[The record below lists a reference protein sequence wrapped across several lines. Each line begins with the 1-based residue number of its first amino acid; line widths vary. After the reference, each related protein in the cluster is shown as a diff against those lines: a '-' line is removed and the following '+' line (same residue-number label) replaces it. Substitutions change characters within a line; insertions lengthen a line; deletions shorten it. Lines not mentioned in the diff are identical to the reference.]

1 MSKHNIETFLKE
13 AVGYAIPPSEK
24 TSRLKD
30 TTELKARP
38 ESIKPSS
45 NAGFASYKMSK
56 ENAIRPGS
64 RIRKHWEAPVILH
77 APVRGKNIPALSTIT
92 KHPPSFD
99 LPVRPQNDAH
109 ASRGRRRSKSGGV
122 ANRRNTFVPISSIQ
136 TELCEGNRP
145 AALNEK
151 DISSLTVSERLGA
164 NYSIQTLGMSPRLLH
179 QNGSRDAYHDILK
192 KRIDKQ
198 WQIINSSEI
207 QENQLFLHLDSSKLP
222 LWTFD
227 QGEPGSSGAVFVSDN
242 SNTQNSFAQAKLYK
256 DGRWTWQPCRIL
268 KYNSISALYT
278 VKFVGTK
285 ISKQLRRMHIIF
297 SSDEQSRIED
307 RVARAEKER
316 EHTKMVLRFLHYIDM
331 QDEASITGPSRQLQ
345 KSILEKISFRP
356 SFPFND
362 EGNQELGKL
371 VLEFRD
377 QYILSQKK
385 SCAIYNLMHPIN
397 DPLRYFLKLPAP
409 NLLLPIRDHRSF
421 DRAGCIR
428 GSGVLKDI
436 SLKLARNALFLRDDI
451 FKTMAVATN
460 TWYPHFEEVGMFE
473 SHVFIHVSDVCLQ
486 LVRHKRHPAPIT
498 GIEGIH
504 LAEVPQGGYLVSTS
518 QHKKSLNHIFRRK
531 RLFILRQAAIENVV
545 DFNVFL
551 EIQKLHVDAVIKQLT
566 NMWRLQIVNTI
577 QSLHLRKKGFDFY
590 TTKASQL
597 DRRVFRIVKR
607 LNMEMRD
614 QLTRLVL
621 RSFKEWS
628 EYFEVK
634 VLNDH
639 EANFGIRA
647 FHQKSIASAIES
659 EQQQKGGIS
668 SDWCLPLV
676 LNPPTEPSRFDVY
689 LHRTSKSISAFTTT
703 AAKATCSLKMV
714 IDMNEEADHY
724 VSFLPRL
731 KGIKRELSD
740 TLEYGFDQ
748 CKALEYIDSDIL
760 QFLAP
765 EGHSVLGANKSHL
778 LEALEGTRQHVA
790 SLVDKKIKNIEYIA
804 QLYREFSSILL
815 IDEEELTNHL
825 FFRLRLIKPK
835 FSDEEVA
842 KQKSLETK
850 AGLFNKY
857 TGGTGPVNIQS
868 EIRRFVY
875 LSDEIKRKTFNE
887 EHIGMFIVDCSDV
900 KNIIAAK
907 ADSIVKSISTALLQ
921 DAEETYQALVADYTD
936 ISEALKQIPESEQE
950 VSQLRSFLE
959 TCPAKVV
966 ELKRMHEAT
975 SKRIQS
981 LGEFNIRESYDCM
994 VTYWELLQWP
1004 YTVEAMCGAC
1014 ATKCSMVASK
1024 LLKIIH
1030 KERVALDQTVTDL
1043 RHATIKF
1050 RKVGGT
1056 NDVGLISGEAASLQG
1071 LIDNAYEKAV
1081 ELTQRETDLGE
1092 DPNAFAELDNIMKN
1106 FSPFFHLWTSLSDAL
1121 EDLSVW
1127 KEGSLWS
1134 LEPDNVVKKVNN
1146 WIKETLTLLVFF
1158 RNERFR
1164 EPTVVAEYFNSILSE
1179 FRIHLPLIRTLLD
1192 PAFADRHWVEI
1203 STIVGYEIN
1212 PAISIPFETVLSK
1225 DTGQFLKDI
1234 ARVLSKAKQ
1243 EMELDI
1249 EIKRIERNWD
1259 DMAVQIAPCTAT
1271 KVPGFFIVEDF
1282 LTLFEEL
1289 DHLILCVDV
1298 VLMSEFIGPLN
1309 ILAEDLQQ
1317 TLIAAQALLRAWE
1330 SFQEMWITLFPLFDS
1345 DDSRGIIPIESRQFS
1360 RLENSWKRAMHEISR
1375 DRDLSNIAAQ
1385 DSLLPMFQSG
1395 LEEMEYIFETKRTYF
1410 SVKRAQYPRLYLLD
1424 DANLLRLLSE
1434 KEHLDVANDII
1445 GRIFPGATSIVVETF
1460 ETTNEMPDGES
1471 NLLQEKNR
1479 AKHSCRAEICAL
1491 RGFYGDELKLVNGVQ
1506 FSLDTFP
1513 EWLSILEKEMKASV
1527 LSKILD
1533 LESSIEHRTLNANL
1547 QTNVIQDKIL
1557 WTHLTKDGILHKNV
1571 DSVLRHI
1578 ADDMRCL
1585 LVMLR
1590 NKKISGGK
1598 AVIQSIHSMIAWKLH
1613 ARDVTKDLLDTN
1625 VTSVDSYDWLKVQR
1639 YGIVNDESQSHCDDS
1654 SARIEDCDDKRSN
1667 VFVRL
1672 MSNTTF
1678 YGNEYM
1684 GTWSHIIIDP
1694 MTDRCQR
1701 VLVNAFFETE
1711 SPLMWGPAGG
1721 SSKSSIFTALASSIG
1736 IGALTVPCSPD
1747 MPVQTFTDHIC
1758 GIASSGMWFA
1768 FRRCEKVVAHVASI
1782 VAQYLSEILLAKR
1795 AEIKSFSFD
1804 GVGPIQLHSHS
1815 YITFISDVSTLGRKD
1830 LPRAMSMAF
1839 RPLHINPRESKTTLA
1854 LILRIYGHS
1863 KHEKLPNQ
1871 MDTFFEIYNNNF
1883 LFLCTARLNK
1893 AEYFQCAIQM
1903 VLDFVEDP
1911 LSISLAETIVQVIH
1925 DRLCL
1930 TILSSLY
1937 NVFVELIKSIFQ
1949 VDVKTIDESLSSKFD
1964 RKTRRL
1970 SYFSFT
1976 GFISSCLK
1984 LDISLQQSRKI
1995 ILLYGNHGCGKSSV
2009 KHCVLTDEYV
2019 EDSCIYADAMNY
2031 EDLIGSFGTSCVQS
2045 WKDGLLGSLF
2055 RKRKKEKGKKI
2066 VTTIDCNGMRA
2077 WMGELLN
2084 IWGSPDK
2091 YLVLPSGETI
2101 NFNRHIIFEV
2111 CDLESFSPNDLS
2123 GCSLVHVQDSPCI
2136 WQGLVY
2142 RWIHTHRIK
2151 FSDIKSFS
2159 KRCEA
2164 LFEWILPPLIEQLEE
2179 YFLLDVS
2186 HLVAS
2191 MLAIFDGKLCV
2202 ALVQSN
2208 LTVYNPALK
2217 KRRHVSLKLSV
2228 KFSSSLRGEDTCK
2241 KRTSEP
2247 VQSDDQG
2254 ESFDALE
2261 ALFMWSVIWGIG
2273 QNISVAGKEIFNDVF
2288 RKLAAGKIDGG
2299 FSDAGLA
2306 SALLEQR
2313 ATKLAV
2319 GLGGPIL
2326 RKLKIPLPTDLSL
2339 FEVDYNVQRGKW
2351 SKILFCDGACAPSD
2365 IPNYENFAIVSNT
2378 GSVSSL
2384 VNVLTQA
2391 NQNVLMIGP
2400 ENSGKSYSL
2409 RHLLTGLCGVKN
2421 KSFVEIPVGRESST
2435 NVFKQIVE
2443 SDFKLHGH
2451 TACKSRHHNGT
2462 VVFIDD
2468 LEIRESEYERGSV
2481 QEIIRQAI
2489 DTQSWFHKGV
2499 NANVSI
2505 GDCSFH
2511 ATITV
2516 NEHSKLLKEKRLL
2529 RHFIPLF
2536 CDALGDGDIKAI
2548 AAIYLKNGHLSELR
2562 LLKIFSSALS
2572 ELYSNFKNCKL
2583 FDQRGAKVFDL
2594 HSFCYHAQLFA
2605 VSIPKDMLDTPKLL
2619 WQLWTHHCSRDF
2631 RDAIRLKSG
2640 QKIYDKEILKIVG
2653 KYSAST
2659 SFASIVSDD
2668 PYFLYFHDASG
2679 KYIQI
2684 TTDEREKQLK
2694 FIQDE
2699 FTIPVSLVSTSES
2712 LYYNAVRISYALE
2725 NNKTSPVFLVG
2736 EKTKAAVDSVYFAA
2750 SLREY
2755 SLLEPKSFDEI
2766 FSLLKKDRNS
2776 STRFVVF
2783 FRAAANFVNYFKCL
2797 TDPSLL
2803 YTRIFERVETPI
2815 HSLQMMKSFC
2825 DLFCPVIM
2833 VTTRELY
2840 EIETTID
2847 ICHSRF
2853 IYFKD
2858 STIEEKI
2865 TEEEALA
2872 KTLLA
2877 ALPEKGK
2884 SSAFFNTSR
2893 FLHKNAIERPSSVVG
2908 AKPYIN
2914 FVNAFVHISGASD
2927 VKISSQIPQYD
2938 KCIQSFNSVERQ
2950 SVLSIE
2956 RVESLNIQI
2965 STTRAAIDHAKAEV
2979 EDYRVQLIKAERK
2992 MSDIMEKINVYESR
3006 AYQLTETI
3014 EANLGTVIPL
3024 LEQSNLELKSISSA
3038 DVTVLKKLEKPSP
3051 HIVLV
3056 IEAVCILLGVRPEN
3070 GTKDSKDALE
3080 YVEVA
3085 KKKLFHSPQSFLE
3098 KIISYDR
3105 DSITDEILSV
3115 MSLFLEKKNFNSK
3128 SVKRQSGVCAILC
3141 DWARHLIMFAKISRT
3156 INPFQKELREV
3167 TAHLEASRLDIHKHS
3182 DETDNIK
3189 SEGERAAMELEEHLQ
3204 RLQEFSN
3211 ARSHQEH
3218 FSKTAGRILDA
3229 FPSTRQS
3236 WLSKRANLE
3245 GKLSFSFGDDIL
3257 SSAFIAYA
3265 GPMTEGDRH
3274 DFLENIL
3281 KKLSEANILHS
3292 PSFSLLQNMKY
3303 CVDSSVYKKIFM
3315 LDSYVRDSALITMKS
3330 ALTVMF
3336 IDPLC
3341 QGIVVVESILKEP
3354 DTVSVWSGTKYFEE
3368 IWNEDRKDI
3377 PLIIED
3383 IDTPSRLKEILQFL
3397 SIDPQKYRVRNKIFL
3412 STRIFDFHVSEDLR
3426 DQLDIVR
3433 LGSSSSLS
3441 KQIQAMVLLTDST
3454 KIKQM
3459 KETTERA
3466 SNVDKHIE
3474 DVETKINQIF
3484 GSENVSGV
3492 YENISTLLDLAH
3504 QLKENEALKKVVVGQ
3519 LSRLAAEEALW
3530 KPLLDCAASLSSLL
3544 LRLNKID
3551 SSYRFSFDHLLM
3563 CIDSTIKQVKQQ
3575 RHTKAL
3581 VNKLV
3586 AFLCKS
3592 VFDLVVPSLLDKHR
3606 PVFSFLLIRETSL
3619 DQEDPLQT
3627 DLMNFLFSQT
3637 CDNASSG
3644 ENIKPLVSVVPSFAK
3659 LLDVEEAVWSR
3670 LSLSK
3675 NISMDLD
3682 QSSFF
3687 IELFEESGQKYVDDE
3702 AEDGDGK
3709 VMSEENELSLKP
3721 NIILAKAC
3729 ILKCVSSDW
3738 RQLEWLLNAWIRC
3751 TAASSVYIDAS
3762 KVTIGARIALAKNTT
3777 PIFVFQS
3784 SVRNSLGEIH
3794 QYAEAKNSV
3803 RRLKLCSLSRY
3814 DSTSMEELI
3823 MSHVDRGSWLVV
3835 TDCESVDETLQ
3846 KICGPSLLNVDRS
3859 RADQDFRLIL
3869 MVKPSTRG
3877 KWPKFIA
3884 DKSIFIDCCYRRSL
3898 RIRIIHLYSVIPKKV
3913 YEPLVEKLGQNFA
3926 DLSPVARRH
3935 FQKLVFCLAY
3945 FHTGITNFAETHDKL
3960 YEFSDETFK
3969 MALDELFAIAKDCGL
3984 SDLEQTRFLIR
3995 TRILESIYLD
4005 KVVELFDDVFV
4016 NELFR
4021 AIFVQCNW
4029 EKDKQII
4036 QDEVLSTFPPTGRLD
4051 MNAQPFLE
4059 KIPSCNE
4066 TETRIGSSYLGNE
4079 KKSIYFSRE
4088 FVYALKLFYDP
4099 PIHPQNNISVGVTHQ
4114 IKVMKTEVKSHES
4127 DIQLCSRLYINNKRE
4142 PTVIVLS
4149 EFLNPRVPLVKLL
4162 YDFSTKH
4169 GIDFDDAGF
4178 QCCVTD
4184 KNDALD
4190 DADDGDV
4197 VFFEGL
4203 ILHNA
4208 WWRDGSLIDVPENVD
4223 GVTRLPL
4230 VRCKICHRRNITS
4243 RVDQYLSPVVRL
4255 NDGSDGSSL
4264 TKDHV
4269 IFFVPLNTS
4278 ATQDP
4283 ESWANRRCFLSI

>member
-1 MSKHNIETFLKE
+1 MAEFVLT
-13 AVGYAIPPSEK
+13 
-24 TSRLKD
+24 
-30 TTELKARP
+30 
-38 ESIKPSS
+38 
-45 NAGFASYKMSK
+45 
-56 ENAIRPGS
+56 
-64 RIRKHWEAPVILH
+64 
-77 APVRGKNIPALSTIT
+77 GK
-92 KHPPSFD
+92 K
-99 LPVRPQNDAH
+99 
-109 ASRGRRRSKSGGV
+109 
-122 ANRRNTFVPISSIQ
+122 
-136 TELCEGNRP
+136 
-145 AALNEK
+145 
-151 DISSLTVSERLGA
+151 
-164 NYSIQTLGMSPRLLH
+164 
-179 QNGSRDAYHDILK
+179 
-192 KRIDKQ
+192 
-198 WQIINSSEI
+198 
-207 QENQLFLHLDSSKLP
+207 
-222 LWTFD
+222 
-227 QGEPGSSGAVFVSDN
+227 
-242 SNTQNSFAQAKLYK
+242 
-256 DGRWTWQPCRIL
+256 
-268 KYNSISALYT
+268 
-278 VKFVGTK
+278 
-285 ISKQLRRMHIIF
+285 
-297 SSDEQSRIED
+297 
-307 RVARAEKER
+307 
-316 EHTKMVLRFLHYIDM
+316 
-331 QDEASITGPSRQLQ
+331 
-345 KSILEKISFRP
+345 
-356 SFPFND
+356 
-362 EGNQELGKL
+362 
-371 VLEFRD
+371 
-377 QYILSQKK
+377 
-385 SCAIYNLMHPIN
+385 
-397 DPLRYFLKLPAP
+397 LKLEDE
-409 NLLLPIRDHRSF
+409 NERS
-421 DRAGCIR
+421 
-428 GSGVLKDI
+428 
-436 SLKLARNALFLRDDI
+436 
-451 FKTMAVATN
+451 
-460 TWYPHFEEVGMFE
+460 
-473 SHVFIHVSDVCLQ
+473 
-486 LVRHKRHPAPIT
+486 
-498 GIEGIH
+498 
-504 LAEVPQGGYLVSTS
+504 
-518 QHKKSLNHIFRRK
+518 
-531 RLFILRQAAIENVV
+531 
-545 DFNVFL
+545 
-551 EIQKLHVDAVIKQLT
+551 
-566 NMWRLQIVNTI
+566 
-577 QSLHLRKKGFDFY
+577 
-590 TTKASQL
+590 
-597 DRRVFRIVKR
+597 
-607 LNMEMRD
+607 
-614 QLTRLVL
+614 LVL
-621 RSFKEWS
+621 RSHA
-628 EYFEVK
+628 Y
-634 VLNDH
+634 LI
-639 EANFGIRA
+639 FG
-647 FHQKSIASAIES
+647 
-659 EQQQKGGIS
+659 
-668 SDWCLPLV
+668 
-676 LNPPTEPSRFDVY
+676 
-689 LHRTSKSISAFTTT
+689 
-703 AAKATCSLKMV
+703 
-714 IDMNEEADHY
+714 
-724 VSFLPRL
+724 
-731 KGIKRELSD
+731 
-740 TLEYGFDQ
+740 
-748 CKALEYIDSDIL
+748 
-760 QFLAP
+760 
-765 EGHSVLGANKSHL
+765 
-778 LEALEGTRQHVA
+778 ALEGTRQHVA

-1024 LLKIIH
+1024 LLKIVH

-1134 LEPDNVVKKVNN
+1134 LEPDNVVRKVNN

-1271 KVPGFFIVEDF
+1271 KVPGFFVVEDF

-1309 ILAEDLQQ
+1309 NLAEDLQQ

-1547 QTNVIQDKIL
+1547 QTNVMQDKIL

-1701 VLVNAFFETE
+1701 VLVNAFFEKE
-1711 SPLMWGPAGG
+1711 SPLMW
-1721 SSKSSIFTALASSIG
+1721 
-1736 IGALTVPCSPD
+1736 
-1747 MPVQTFTDHIC
+1747 
-1758 GIASSGMWFA
+1758 
-1768 FRRCEKVVAHVASI
+1768 
-1782 VAQYLSEILLAKR
+1782 
-1795 AEIKSFSFD
+1795 
-1804 GVGPIQLHSHS
+1804 
-1815 YITFISDVSTLGRKD
+1815 
-1830 LPRAMSMAF
+1830 
-1839 RPLHINPRESKTTLA
+1839 
-1854 LILRIYGHS
+1854 
-1863 KHEKLPNQ
+1863 
-1871 MDTFFEIYNNNF
+1871 
-1883 LFLCTARLNK
+1883 
-1893 AEYFQCAIQM
+1893 
-1903 VLDFVEDP
+1903 
-1911 LSISLAETIVQVIH
+1911 
-1925 DRLCL
+1925 
-1930 TILSSLY
+1930 
-1937 NVFVELIKSIFQ
+1937 
-1949 VDVKTIDESLSSKFD
+1949 
-1964 RKTRRL
+1964 
-1970 SYFSFT
+1970 
-1976 GFISSCLK
+1976 
-1984 LDISLQQSRKI
+1984 
-1995 ILLYGNHGCGKSSV
+1995 
-2009 KHCVLTDEYV
+2009 DEYV

-2045 WKDGLLGSLF
+2045 WKDGLLGSL
-2055 RKRKKEKGKKI
+2055 
-2066 VTTIDCNGMRA
+2066 
-2077 WMGELLN
+2077 
-2084 IWGSPDK
+2084 
-2091 YLVLPSGETI
+2091 
-2101 NFNRHIIFEV
+2101 
-2111 CDLESFSPNDLS
+2111 
-2123 GCSLVHVQDSPCI
+2123 
-2136 WQGLVY
+2136 
-2142 RWIHTHRIK
+2142 
-2151 FSDIKSFS
+2151 
-2159 KRCEA
+2159 
-2164 LFEWILPPLIEQLEE
+2164 
-2179 YFLLDVS
+2179 
-2186 HLVAS
+2186 
-2191 MLAIFDGKLCV
+2191 
-2202 ALVQSN
+2202 
-2208 LTVYNPALK
+2208 
-2217 KRRHVSLKLSV
+2217 HVSLKLSV

-2306 SALLEQR
+2306 SA
-2313 ATKLAV
+2313 
-2319 GLGGPIL
+2319 
-2326 RKLKIPLPTDLSL
+2326 
-2339 FEVDYNVQRGKW
+2339 
-2351 SKILFCDGACAPSD
+2351 
-2365 IPNYENFAIVSNT
+2365 
-2378 GSVSSL
+2378 
-2384 VNVLTQA
+2384 
-2391 NQNVLMIGP
+2391 
-2400 ENSGKSYSL
+2400 
-2409 RHLLTGLCGVKN
+2409 
-2421 KSFVEIPVGRESST
+2421 
-2435 NVFKQIVE
+2435 
-2443 SDFKLHGH
+2443 
-2451 TACKSRHHNGT
+2451 HHNGT

-2499 NANVSI
+2499 NANVNI

-2776 STRFVVF
+2776 T
-2783 FRAAANFVNYFKCL
+2783 
-2797 TDPSLL
+2797 
-2803 YTRIFERVETPI
+2803 
-2815 HSLQMMKSFC
+2815 
-2825 DLFCPVIM
+2825 
-2833 VTTRELY
+2833 
-2840 EIETTID
+2840 
-2847 ICHSRF
+2847 
-2853 IYFKD
+2853 
-2858 STIEEKI
+2858 
-2865 TEEEALA
+2865 
-2872 KTLLA
+2872 
-2877 ALPEKGK
+2877 
-2884 SSAFFNTSR
+2884 
-2893 FLHKNAIERPSSVVG
+2893 
-2908 AKPYIN
+2908 
-2914 FVNAFVHISGASD
+2914 
-2927 VKISSQIPQYD
+2927 
-2938 KCIQSFNSVERQ
+2938 
-2950 SVLSIE
+2950 
-2956 RVESLNIQI
+2956 
-2965 STTRAAIDHAKAEV
+2965 EV

-3281 KKLSEANILHS
+3281 KTLSEANILHS

-3354 DTVSVWSGTKYFEE
+3354 DTVSVWSGAKYFEE

-3412 STRIFDFHVSEDLR
+3412 STRVFDFHVSEDSR
-3426 DQLDIVR
+3426 DQLNIVR

-3519 LSRLAAEEALW
+3519 LSRHAAEEALW

-3544 LRLNKID
+3544 LRLNKIE

-4099 PIHPQNNISVGVTHQ
+4099 PIHPQNYISVGVTHQ

-4149 EFLNPRVPLVKLL
+4149 EFLNPRVPL
-4162 YDFSTKH
+4162 
-4169 GIDFDDAGF
+4169 
-4178 QCCVTD
+4178 
-4184 KNDALD
+4184 
-4190 DADDGDV
+4190 
-4197 VFFEGL
+4197 
-4203 ILHNA
+4203 
-4208 WWRDGSLIDVPENVD
+4208 
-4223 GVTRLPL
+4223 
-4230 VRCKICHRRNITS
+4230 
-4243 RVDQYLSPVVRL
+4243 
-4255 NDGSDGSSL
+4255 
-4264 TKDHV
+4264 
-4269 IFFVPLNTS
+4269 
-4278 ATQDP
+4278 
-4283 ESWANRRCFLSI
+4283 